1 MADMAASSRN
11 DCFTRSVE
19 LILAACIM
27 SQFFNIHQ
35 DNPQPRLI
43 AQTADIL
50 RKGGVVVY
58 PTDSGYALGCML
70 GNAQAQAR
78 IRRIREV
85 DDEHLFTLMC
95 RNLSELGNYA
105 KVNNSQFRL
114 LKANTPGAYTFIL
127 NATRE
132 VPRRL
137 QHPKRSTIG
146 IRVPKHAI
154 VQAILEAIDA
164 PLLSMSL
171 RLADTEQTLEP
182 WEIRAR
188 LQHQV
193 DLVIETEH
201 CPEGATTVINLTE
214 EMPVL
219 MREGLGDP
227 TPFVFDAG

>member
-1 MADMAASSRN
+1 
-11 DCFTRSVE
+11 
-19 LILAACIM
+19 M
-27 SQFFNIHQ
+27 SQFFNINL

-50 RKGGVVVY
+50 RKGGVIVY

-70 GNAQAQAR
+70 GNADAQAR
-78 IRRIREV
+78 IRQIRSV
-85 DDEHLFTLMC
+85 DDQHLFAMMC

-132 VPRRL
+132 VPRKL

-146 IRVPKHAI
+146 IRVPQHMV

-164 PLLSMSL
+164 PLLTMSL
-171 RLADTEQTLEP
+171 HFPDVDIATVEP
-182 WEIRAR
+182 WEIRER
-188 LQHQV
+188 LERQV
-193 DLVIETEH
+193 DLVIEVEH

-214 EMPVL
+214 DIPVL
-219 MREGLGDP
+219 VREGLGDI
-227 TPFVFDAG
+227 TPFGFES